1 MAYKIDTNVMVLAP
15 KFTKGMTVEQLMNW
29 AQAALGNVQKGDDK
43 DTGLGSFPDYVKYNW
58 LSGQVMN
65 VSSPVE
71 GGNNNSWFHF
81 KKRGWHHRDAVKPW
95 TRKRNGKVN
104 TRIGLYSPDMKGK
117 SLNYIAKNLKATGNG
132 KFMQKAW
139 NKFKGPIRSKEEL
152 NWMFEHGMQKMFDE
166 VNNGKQA

>member
-1 MAYKIDTNVMVLAP
+1 MAYKISTNVLVLAP
-15 KFTKGMTVEQLMNW
+15 KFTKELTVERLMNW
-29 AQAALGNVQKGDDK
+29 AQAALGHVQEGED
-43 DTGLGSFPDYVKYNW
+43 GSSSLGSFPDYVKYFW

-65 VSSPVE
+65 VSMPLVK
-71 GGNNNSWFHF
+71 GDNNSWFHYE
-81 KKRGWHHRDAVKPW
+81 KRGWHHRDSVKPW

-104 TRIGLYSPDMKGK
+104 TRIGMYSPDMKGK

-132 KFMQKAW
+132 KFMQRAW

-166 VNNGKQA
+166 VDNGKQA